1 VQSRWSLRRARAL
14 VGSKFLLIGGLVGFV
29 LVCWLIELL
38 LGLDAIHPGPL
49 FSIPIAII
57 PAGLWLGFF
66 YLWDRNEPEP
76 KTFVAGVCAL
86 GALVAAP
93 LAEFVLAQA
102 APSLGLAQRS
112 LSPWALDRIVH
123 AVLVIGLAQEMCKY
137 TVVRY
142 TIYLSSEFD
151 EPMDGVVYM
160 MAVGTGFAV
169 WINYRQLSR
178 ADGIFLSTAT
188 AQAVVTTLAH
198 ASVAGVLGYV
208 MGRAKF
214 TRRKAP
220 VRGLLLMLGLLGA
233 AALNGQFGLIEGWLA
248 PAGIETQPWRG
259 IAYAAGLA
267 SLVFF
272 MVMLMSRRLLAT
284 SPFRAYEVHEPA
296 DGRDARE
303 GAGAAGA
310 P

>member
-29 LVCWLIELL
+29 FVSWLIELVI
-38 LGLDAIHPGPL
+38 GLDEAIHPGPL

-57 PAGLWLGFF
+57 PAALWLGFF
-66 YLWDRNEPEP
+66 YLWDRHEPEP
-76 KTFVAGVCAL
+76 KHFVAGVCAL

-93 LAEFVLAQA
+93 LAEFVLAQMV
-102 APSLGLAQRS
+102 PTPGLAQRG
-112 LSPWALDRIVH
+112 LSPWTLDR
-123 AVLVIGLAQEMCKY
+123 LVQAILVVGLAQEMCKY

-142 TIYLSSEFD
+142 TIYLSREFD

-169 WINYRQLSR
+169 FINYRNLSR
-178 ADGIFLSTAT
+178 GDGVFLSTAT

-214 TRRKAP
+214 TRRRAP

-233 AALNGQFGLIEGWLA
+233 AALNGQFALVEGWLA
-248 PAGIETQPWRG
+248 PSGQETTPWRG
-259 IAYAAGLA
+259 IVFAAGLA
-267 SLVFF
+267 ALVFLG
-272 MVMLMSRRLLAT
+272 VMLASRRLLAT
-284 SPFRAYEVHEPA
+284 SPFKVP
-296 DGRDARE
+296 E
-303 GAGAAGA
+303 GT
-310 P
+310 

>member
-1 VQSRWSLRRARAL
+1 MQSRWSLRRARAL

-29 LVCWLIELL
+29 FVCWLIELI
-38 LGLDAIHPGPL
+38 LGLGAIHPGPL
-49 FSIPIAII
+49 FSAPIAII

-66 YLWDRNEPEP
+66 YLWDRHEPEP

-102 APSLGLAQRS
+102 APPLGLAQRS
-112 LSPWALDRIVH
+112 LSPWSLAPLVH
-123 AVLVIGLAQEMCKY
+123 AVLVVGLAQEMCKY
-137 TVVRY
+137 FVVRY

-169 WINYRQLSR
+169 WINYQAISR
-178 ADGIFLSTAT
+178 DDGVFLSTAT

-214 TRRKAP
+214 TRRRAP

-233 AALNGQFGLIEGWLA
+233 AALNGQFVLIEGWLA
-248 PAGIETQPWRG
+248 PSPWKA

-267 SLVFF
+267 ALVFLG
-272 MVMLMSRRLLAT
+272 VMLMSQRLLAT
-284 SPFRAYEVHEPA
+284 SPFRAHELHEEPVK
-296 DGRDARE
+296 DGTVE
-303 GAGAAGA
+303 S
-310 P
+310 